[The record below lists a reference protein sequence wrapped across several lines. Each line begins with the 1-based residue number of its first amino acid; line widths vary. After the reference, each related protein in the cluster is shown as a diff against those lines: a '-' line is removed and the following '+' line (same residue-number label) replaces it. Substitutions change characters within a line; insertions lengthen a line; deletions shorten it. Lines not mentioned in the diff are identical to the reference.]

1 MLHILVTM
9 QIKDGSMEEFLA
21 ICAELRPLVLQEK
34 GCLAYEYTREVP
46 SPLGIQEPLETNR
59 ITLIE
64 RWESLE
70 ALQAHLEAP
79 HMKQAGPR
87 MKDLRSSVTARVLE
101 SIF

>member
-9 QIKDGSMEEFLA
+9 LIKEGRMKDFLSL
-21 ICAELRPLVLQEK
+21 CEELRPLVLQEK
-34 GCLAYEYTREVP
+34 GCLTYEYTREVP

-64 RWESLE
+64 RWESMD
-70 ALQAHLEAP
+70 ALKAHLEAK
-79 HMKQAGPR
+79 HMKEIGPR

-101 SIF
+101 SVF